1 MRRRAP
7 RPDAGLDAVQRQ
19 RLVELLHRFGTNP
32 NSFLAL
38 YDGPW
43 SLYESARFD
52 GGVPYALAHGT
63 ALAWGDPLC
72 APDDREGLLREFT
85 AAMRA
90 RWLRVCMVP
99 VQEDV
104 AELAMASGH
113 AVLKIGE
120 EPVFDLRA
128 WRRPRGDP
136 GKKLRWAC
144 NHARRAGVT
153 VEEYGPGSSSRDGP
167 VEREIAGVRAAWESA
182 LGRRPVRSFMQA
194 APLALAE
201 HKRIFLARQHGRV
214 VAVLAC
220 VPVYGRNGWY
230 LEDLVRRPETV
241 TGATEL
247 LIVEALE
254 RLGSQGAEFATLGIA
269 PLRGSDRQMDRRA
282 RWLSGAL
289 RLAFERFDARYH
301 FASLS
306 RFKSKFRPTGW
317 ESRYATFLPRRPSV
331 GLIRA
336 VSSVLDP
343 EPGPEEVAEH
353 RTAAAAGSRV
363 LVALQALAVGIAS
376 VAVLA
381 GDRIGSPVGPA
392 PLVAPVGLIGIAF
405 AAVLAAVAARLRK
418 DPGIGV
424 RLAVIAVEACILVA
438 ILGRLQ
444 DHRGVALDLVGVA
457 VALAVVVLMVRRPPA
472 QVIPDDAV
480 V

>member
-7 RPDAGLDAVQRQ
+7 RPDAGLDDTQRG
-19 RLVELLHRFGTNP
+19 RLLELLRRFGRNP
-32 NSFLAL
+32 NSFLAM
-38 YDGPW
+38 YEGPW
-43 SLYESARFD
+43 ALYESARVD

-72 APDDREGLLREFT
+72 APGDSAELLEEFT

-90 RWLRVCMVP
+90 RRLRVCMVP

-104 AELAMASGH
+104 AEAAMASGH

-120 EPVFDLRA
+120 EPVFDLRT
-128 WRRPRGDP
+128 WHRPRGDP

-153 VEEYGPGSSSRDGP
+153 VEEYRPGPGTRPGDD
-167 VEREIAGVRAAWESA
+167 VEREIAGVRSAWESA

-194 APLALAE
+194 APMALAD
-201 HKRIFLARQHGRV
+201 HKRIFLARQHGLV

-241 TGATEL
+241 TGATEV

-254 RLGSQGAEFATLGIA
+254 RLGGQGAEFATLGIA

-306 RFKSKFRPTGW
+306 RFKSKFRPTAW

-343 EPGPEEVAEH
+343 EPGPEEAE
-353 RTAAAAGSRV
+353 RGAPAAAGSRV
-363 LVALQALAVGIAS
+363 LVALQALAVGLAS

-381 GDRIGSPVGPA
+381 SDRIGSPVGPA

-405 AAVLAAVAARLRK
+405 AAVLAVVAARLRR
-418 DPGIGV
+418 DPGFGV

-472 QVIPDDAV
+472 QVLPDDAAV
-480 V
+480 